1 MAQQFL
7 VARRSRGRVSG
18 RGTHRRTTRR
28 ISWTSASPGLRVP
41 FIIISSWSKKGF
53 VDHNQYETVSILAF
67 IEGLYNLSP
76 LNTRDANALPPVAAF
91 LGEPDVTKP

>member
-1 MAQQFL
+1 MDLATVPPVIGRAAAEEPFP
-7 VARRSRGRVSG
+7 RRKI
-18 RGTHRRTTRR
+18 TLFKHF
-28 ISWTSASPGLRVP
+28 AGLQ
-41 FIIISSWSKKGF
+41 FIIISPWSKKGF

-76 LNTRDANALPPVAAF
+76 LNMRDANALPPVAAF